1 MIRTMTKIDKIPAET
16 RKQKVAVYCRVSTDR
31 DTQLISLDNQKSHY
45 ERLTAAI
52 GNWELTD
59 YYYEKGISGTKKE
72 TRPELQRM
80 LHDCESGRIDL
91 ILTKSISRFARNTT
105 DCLELVRRLNA
116 LGISIYFEKENLNT
130 GDSDSELI
138 LSILASLAEEE
149 SHSISE
155 NCKWA
160 VQKRFQNGSFKLSRP
175 PYGYELQDGK
185 LTVNQE
191 EAQIVRYIYDCVLK
205 GMGTCL
211 IAADL
216 NARQIPTKRG
226 GSWQP
231 GTIQH
236 MISNEIFIGD
246 LRMQKTW
253 RDSNYKSHTNCGEQP
268 QYYIKNHHEAIVS
281 REVFASANAS
291 NRQRGLEKN
300 NVPGIDGNSQDDP
313 HLNRYCFTGK
323 IICGCCGSVMK
334 RQVVQTAGGRRAFW
348 VCRKHLTDSS
358 LCAQR
363 KIREDDLQN
372 AYITML
378 NKLSYSRNLL
388 LLPYISA
395 VTAEDGRQ
403 MNDRLNTIQTRLQDI
418 RKDRDD
424 LVYRYS
430 RGSIEAAVFF
440 DKTVACR
447 REEKELLRE
456 KRITER
462 FFGHTSYA
470 QALDDFISDWKVG
483 TENFP
488 QDSFRALTDH
498 IQIGDRNQVTFVM
511 KCGLR
516 LSEEIG
522 SAKKSDSGR

>member
-1 MIRTMTKIDKIPAET
+1 MIRTMTKIDQRLPET
-16 RKQKVAVYCRVSTDR
+16 RKLKVAVYCRVSSDR
-31 DTQLISLDNQKSHY
+31 DTQLTSLDNQKSHY

-72 TRPELQRM
+72 TRPELMRM
-80 LHDCESGRIDL
+80 LHDCETGRIDL

-105 DCLELVRRLNA
+105 DCLELVRKLNA
-116 LGISIYFEKENLNT
+116 LGISIYFEKENINT
-130 GDSDSELI
+130 GDSESELI

-185 LTVNQE
+185 LSVNQE
-191 EAQIVRYIYDCVLK
+191 EARIVRYIYSCVLEGK
-205 GMGTCL
+205 GTCL

-216 NARQIPTKRG
+216 NARQISTKRG

-236 MISNEIFIGD
+236 MISNELYIGD

-253 RDSNYKSHTNCGEQP
+253 RDSGYKSHINSGEKP
-268 QYYIKNHHEAIVS
+268 QYYIKDHHEAIIS
-281 REVFASANAS
+281 REVFASANAA
-291 NRQRGLEKN
+291 NRQRGIEKN
-300 NVPGIDGNSQDDP
+300 NVSNISSNTQADP

-323 IICGCCGSVMK
+323 VICSCCGDTMK
-334 RQVVQTAGGRRAFW
+334 RQVVQTAGGKRAFW
-348 VCRKHLTDSS
+348 VCRSHLVDPS
-358 LCAQR
+358 LCRQR

-378 NKLSYSRNLL
+378 NKLAYSRNIL
-388 LLPYISA
+388 LLPYLSA
-395 VTAEDGRQ
+395 ITEKDHRQ
-403 MNDRLNTIQTRLQDI
+403 MDRQLHRIEDRLQAI
-418 RKDRDD
+418 RKCRDD
-424 LVYRYS
+424 LVLRYS
-430 RGSIEAAVFF
+430 RGSLAAAEFF
-440 DKTVACR
+440 EKTTACR
-447 REEKELLRE
+447 REERQLQRE
-456 KRITER
+456 KSIAEKY
-462 FFGHTSYA
+462 FGHTSTTK
-470 QALDDFISDWKVG
+470 ALDNFISTWTIG
-483 TENFP
+483 TSSFP
-488 QDSFRALTDH
+488 QSSFRTHTDH
-498 IQIGDRNQVTFVM
+498 ILVNGQNQVTFVM

-516 LSEEIG
+516 LSEGIG
-522 SAKKSDSGR
+522 LKKVSDARR

>member
-1 MIRTMTKIDKIPAET
+1 MIRTMTKIDKIPAQT

-226 GSWQP
+226 GRWQP

-236 MISNEIFIGD
+236 IISNEIFMGD

-253 RDSNYKSHTNCGEQP
+253 RDSNYKSHINCGEQP
-268 QYYIKNHHEAIVS
+268 QYYIKDHHEAIVS
-281 REVFASANAS
+281 REVFASANAA
-291 NRQRGLEKN
+291 NRQRGIEKN
-300 NVPGIDGNSQDDP
+300 NISGSECQAQEDP

-323 IICGCCGSVMK
+323 IVCGCCGNIMK
-334 RQVVQTAGGRRAFW
+334 RQVVQTAGGKRAFW
-348 VCRKHLTDSS
+348 VCRKHLADPSS
-358 LCAQR
+358 CDQR
-363 KIREDDLQN
+363 KIREDALQN

-378 NKLSYSRNLL
+378 NKLSYSRNVL
-388 LLPYISA
+388 LLPYINA
-395 VTAEDGRQ
+395 VAAEDDRQ
-403 MNDRLNTIQTRLQDI
+403 IQQRLSRIWTKLQVIRTR
-418 RKDRDD
+418 RDD
-424 LVYRYS
+424 LVRRYS
-430 RGSIEAAVFF
+430 HGSLTASEFF
-440 DKTVACR
+440 EKTVACR
-447 REEKELLRE
+447 REESELLRE
-456 KRITER
+456 KGITER
-462 FFGHTSYA
+462 FFGHASSA
-470 QALDDFISDWKVG
+470 QTLDNFVSDWKIG
-483 TENFP
+483 TGCFP
-488 QDSFRALTDH
+488 QSSFCALTDH
-498 IQIGDRNQVTFVM
+498 ILVNDRNQVTFVM

-516 LSEEIG
+516 LSETIG
-522 SAKKSDSGR
+522 SEKTSGSGR

>member
-1 MIRTMTKIDKIPAET
+1 
-16 RKQKVAVYCRVSTDR
+16 
-31 DTQLISLDNQKSHY
+31 
-45 ERLTAAI
+45 
-52 GNWELTD
+52 
-59 YYYEKGISGTKKE
+59 
-72 TRPELQRM
+72 
-80 LHDCESGRIDL
+80 
-91 ILTKSISRFARNTT
+91 
-105 DCLELVRRLNA
+105 
-116 LGISIYFEKENLNT
+116 
-130 GDSDSELI
+130 
-138 LSILASLAEEE
+138 
-149 SHSISE
+149 
-155 NCKWA
+155 
-160 VQKRFQNGSFKLSRP
+160 
-175 PYGYELQDGK
+175 
-185 LTVNQE
+185 
-191 EAQIVRYIYDCVLK
+191 
-205 GMGTCL
+205 
-211 IAADL
+211 
-216 NARQIPTKRG
+216 
-226 GSWQP
+226 
-231 GTIQH
+231 
-236 MISNEIFIGD
+236 
-246 LRMQKTW
+246 
-253 RDSNYKSHTNCGEQP
+253 
-268 QYYIKNHHEAIVS
+268 
-281 REVFASANAS
+281 
-291 NRQRGLEKN
+291 
-300 NVPGIDGNSQDDP
+300 
-313 HLNRYCFTGK
+313 
-323 IICGCCGSVMK
+323 MK

-403 MNDRLNTIQTRLQDI
+403 MNDRLNTIQTKLQDI

-498 IQIGDRNQVTFVM
+498 ILVNDRNQVTFVM
-511 KCGLR
+511 KCGLH
-516 LSEEIG
+516 LSEVIG
-522 SAKKSDSGR
+522 SVKKSDSGR

>member
-1 MIRTMTKIDKIPAET
+1 MIRTLTKIDQLPPET
-16 RKQKVAVYCRVSTDR
+16 RKLNVAVYCRVSSDR

-72 TRPELQRM
+72 TRPELMRM
-80 LHDCESGRIDL
+80 LHDCETGRIDL

-105 DCLELVRRLNA
+105 DCLELVRKLNA
-116 LGISIYFEKENLNT
+116 LGISIYFEKENINT
-130 GDSDSELI
+130 GDSESELI

-175 PYGYELQDGK
+175 PYGYDLQDGK
-185 LTVNQE
+185 LIVNQE
-191 EAQIVRYIYDCVLK
+191 EALIVRYIYSCVLEGK
-205 GMGTCL
+205 GTCL

-216 NARQIPTKRG
+216 NARQVPTKRG

-236 MISNEIFIGD
+236 MISNEIYIGD

-253 RDSNYKSHTNCGEQP
+253 RDSSYKSHINSGEQP
-268 QYYIKNHHEAIVS
+268 QYYIKNHHEAIIS

-291 NRQRGLEKN
+291 NRQRGIEKN
-300 NVPGIDGNSQDDP
+300 NVSNIDGNTQVDP

-323 IICGCCGSVMK
+323 VICSCCGDNMK
-334 RQVVQTAGGRRAFW
+334 RQVVQTAGGKRAFW
-348 VCRKHLTDSS
+348 VCRSHLADPS
-358 LCAQR
+358 LCQMR

-378 NKLSYSRNLL
+378 NKLAYSRSIL
-388 LLPYISA
+388 LLPYLNSI
-395 VTAEDGRQ
+395 TEKEQQKMDQQLNRIQ
-403 MNDRLNTIQTRLQDI
+403 DRLQVI
-418 RKDRDD
+418 RRNRDD
-424 LVYRYS
+424 LVRRYS
-430 RGSIEAAVFF
+430 RGSLAAAEFF
-440 DKTVACR
+440 KKTTACR
-447 REEKELLRE
+447 REEQQLKRE
-456 KRITER
+456 KSIAEK
-462 FFGHTSYA
+462 FYGHTSTA
-470 QALDDFISDWKVG
+470 KALDTFISSWEIG
-483 TENFP
+483 TCSFP
-488 QDSFRALTDH
+488 QSSFRAHTDH
-498 IQIGDRNQVTFVM
+498 ILVNDQNHVTFVL

-516 LSEEIG
+516 LNEEIG
-522 SAKKSDSGR
+522 VKKAYGAGR

>member
-1 MIRTMTKIDKIPAET
+1 MIRTLTKIDKIPPEY

-31 DTQLISLDNQKSHY
+31 DAQLISLDNQKSHY
-45 ERLTAAI
+45 ERLTSVI

-80 LHDCESGRIDL
+80 IHDCEVGKIDL

-105 DCLELVRRLNA
+105 DCLELVRKLSA

-130 GDSDSELI
+130 GDAESELI

-160 VQKRFQNGSFKLSRP
+160 IQKRFQNGSFKLSRP

-191 EAQIVRYIYDCVLK
+191 EARIVRYIYDCVLEGK
-205 GMGTCL
+205 GTCI

-216 NARQIPTKRG
+216 NARKVPTKRG

-236 MISNEIFIGD
+236 MISNEIFMGD

-253 RDSNYKSHTNCGEQP
+253 RDSCYKSHLNSGEQP

-281 REVFASANAS
+281 REVFASANAA
-291 NRQRGLEKN
+291 NRQRGIEKN
-300 NVPGIDGNSQDDP
+300 NLSNTNINTQDDP

-323 IICGCCGSVMK
+323 VICSCGDIMK

-348 VCRKHLTDSS
+348 VCRKHLADPS
-358 LCAQR
+358 LCRQC

-378 NKLSYSRNLL
+378 NKLAYSRDVL
-388 LLPYISA
+388 LLPYIRA
-395 VTAEDGRQ
+395 ITAEDDKHMEQHLHSIRS
-403 MNDRLNTIQTRLQDI
+403 RLQAV
-418 RKDRDD
+418 RTNRAD
-424 LVYRYS
+424 LVRRYS
-430 RGSIEAAVFF
+430 RGSLEAAEFF
-440 DKTVACR
+440 EKTTACR
-447 REEKELLRE
+447 REERELLRE
-456 KRITER
+456 KSIAEK
-462 FFGHTSYA
+462 FFGHTSSA
-470 QALDDFISDWKVG
+470 KALDNFISEWKIG
-483 TENFP
+483 TSCFP
-488 QDSFRALTDH
+488 QSSFRALTDH
-498 IQIGDRNQVTFVM
+498 ILVNNYSQVTFVM

-516 LSEEIG
+516 LCEEIG
-522 SAKKSDSGR
+522 VRKSSVSGR